1 MPIAPASYEVE
12 RAPGSSRQVG
22 SSETMIINM
31 GPQHPSTHGVLR
43 LELELDG
50 EVCVRCTPHIGYVH
64 TGIEKTME
72 SKRYWQALPCTDRI
86 DYMAPM
92 ANNFAY
98 CLAVEKI
105 LGCEVP
111 PRAQWIRVM
120 LAEFTRIQSH
130 LIWLGTHAMDIGAM
144 TPFFLALRERE
155 RILDLFEMAAGV
167 RLMTSF
173 FRIGGLRDDLP
184 DGWIE
189 NAQRFVKTFPAYVD
203 EYEDLL
209 TNNDIWLERTK
220 GVGTLSAED
229 AIDLGVSGPTLRAS
243 GVDWDIRKV
252 NPYSGYE
259 KFGFKVPV
267 RNGCDVYD
275 RYLNRMD
282 EMRESTKIIQQV
294 MDGLPGGPVKTPDRK
309 ISLPP
314 REELYTSMESL
325 IHHFKLVVEGIKPP
339 KGEAY
344 AAIESPKGE
353 LGCYVVSDGSNK
365 PYRVHFRT
373 PSFVNLQSL
382 AKMCEGRLVADI
394 VAVIGSIDIVMGE
407 VDR

>member
-1 MPIAPASYEVE
+1 MTTAPAGYQVE
-12 RAPGSSRQVG
+12 RLPGSQPDG
-22 SSETMIINM
+22 ETMIINM

-50 EVCVRCTPHIGYVH
+50 ETCVRCTPHIGYVH

-92 ANNFAY
+92 ANNLAY

-105 LGCEVP
+105 LNCEIP
-111 PRAQWIRVM
+111 ERAQWIRVM
-120 LAEFTRIQSH
+120 LSEFTRIQSH
-130 LIWLGTHAMDIGAM
+130 LIWLATHALDIGAM
-144 TPFFLALRERE
+144 TAFFYALRERE
-155 RILDLFEMAAGV
+155 RILDMFEAVAGV
-167 RLMTSF
+167 RMMTSY
-173 FRIGGLRDDLP
+173 FRIGGLREDLP

-189 NAQRFVKTFPAYVD
+189 VAQQFIKVFPAYVD
-203 EYEDLL
+203 EYEALL
-209 TNNDIWLERTK
+209 TNNEIWVERTK
-220 GVGTLSAED
+220 GVGYLSAED
-229 AIDLGVSGPTLRAS
+229 ATDLGVSGPTIRAS
-243 GVDWDIRKV
+243 GVNWDIRKV

-259 KFGFKVPV
+259 QFDFNVPV
-267 RNGCDVYD
+267 RHNCDVYD

-282 EMRESTKIIQQV
+282 EMRESAKIVQQCI
-294 MDGLPGGPVKTPDRK
+294 DGLPGGDIKTPDRK

-314 REELYTSMESL
+314 RHELETSMESL

-353 LGCYVVSDGSNK
+353 LACYVVSDGSNK

-382 AKMCEGRLVADI
+382 ATMCEGRLVADV

>member
-1 MPIAPASYEVE
+1 
-12 RAPGSSRQVG
+12 
-22 SSETMIINM
+22 
-31 GPQHPSTHGVLR
+31 
-43 LELELDG
+43 
-50 EVCVRCTPHIGYVH
+50 
-64 TGIEKTME
+64 
-72 SKRYWQALPCTDRI
+72 
-86 DYMAPM
+86 
-92 ANNFAY
+92 
-98 CLAVEKI
+98 
-105 LGCEVP
+105 
-111 PRAQWIRVM
+111 
-120 LAEFTRIQSH
+120 
-130 LIWLGTHAMDIGAM
+130 
-144 TPFFLALRERE
+144 
-155 RILDLFEMAAGV
+155 
-167 RLMTSF
+167 
-173 FRIGGLRDDLP
+173 LP

-189 NAQRFVKTFPAYVD
+189 VAQQFIKAFPAYVD
-203 EYEDLL
+203 EYEALL
-209 TNNDIWLERTK
+209 TNNEIWVERTK
-220 GVGTLSAED
+220 GVGYLSAED
-229 AIDLGVSGPTLRAS
+229 ATDLGVSGPTIRAS
-243 GVDWDIRKV
+243 GVHWDIRKT

-259 KFGFKVPV
+259 QFDFNVPV

-282 EMRESTKIIQQV
+282 EMRESAKIVQQCI
-294 MDGLPGGPVKTPDRK
+294 DGLPGGDFKTPDRK

-314 REELYTSMESL
+314 RHELETSMESL

-353 LGCYVVSDGSNK
+353 LACYVVSDGSNK